1 MSEEE
6 GCAVGASLWGWAR
19 GKAEEVLVASIWRK
33 SCWLW
38 GHRTPGPVSL
48 GMGRHGKQ
56 WVMRMVNK
64 MVKGRHR
71 LDKMVKEMDTEMD
84 WAKGNTVWVTERVV
98 S

>member
-1 MSEEE
+1 M
-6 GCAVGASLWGWAR
+6 
-19 GKAEEVLVASIWRK
+19 VASIWRK

-56 WVMRMVNK
+56 WAMRMVNKMVKGRHRLDK

-84 WAKGNTVWVTERVV
+84 WAKGNTVWVTEWVV